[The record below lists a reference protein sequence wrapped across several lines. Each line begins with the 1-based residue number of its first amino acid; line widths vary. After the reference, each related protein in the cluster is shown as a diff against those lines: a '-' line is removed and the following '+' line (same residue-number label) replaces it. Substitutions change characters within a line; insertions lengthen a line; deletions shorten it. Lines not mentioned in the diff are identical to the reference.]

1 MSDYHP
7 ELSDSDSDDDQ
18 RPLRSKR
25 MLTAMRVVVVLGV
38 LALVLPGIITTLHL
52 ARVTAAN
59 ACLVAVARYYPLAEA
74 NSSRFELSG
83 PGGFGWQCYAID
95 RNERETFVMPLG
107 IIPAAPGLETR
118 TNNT

>member
-25 MLTAMRVVVVLGV
+25 MLRAMRVVVVLGV
-38 LALVLPGIITTLHL
+38 LALVLPGVITTLHL

-59 ACLVAVARYYPLAEA
+59 ACLAAVARYYPLAES

-118 TNNT
+118 VNS